1 VQLKKTSMKTFF
13 NTQMASKQ
21 ERDYRDLVSIFEQ
34 LFKDK
39 YRTFLVE
46 GASEP
51 EYIPASTAV
60 TEHRILFT
68 QDYFASA
75 LHEVAHWCV
84 AGEERRLLPDYG
96 YWYAPDGRSSSQQAE
111 FEQAE
116 VKPQALEW
124 LFSRA
129 CGIIFRVSADN
140 LDTDLGASE
149 GFKQAI
155 VVQVHHYCQNGVN
168 KRALAFIDALSQY
181 YAVDSVLE
189 SALYRL
195 EDLS

>member
-1 VQLKKTSMKTFF
+1 MNTSV

-21 ERDYRDLVSIFEQ
+21 ERDCRDLVSIFEQ

-39 YRTFLVE
+39 YRTLLVK
-46 GASEP
+46 GGREP
-51 EYIPASTAV
+51 EYIPASTE
-60 TEHRILFT
+60 TTDHQILFT

-84 AGEERRLLPDYG
+84 AGEQRRLLSDYG
-96 YWYAPDGRSSSQQAE
+96 YWYAPDGRSSVQQAE

-129 CGIIFRVSADN
+129 CGIVFRVSSDN
-140 LDTDLGASE
+140 LDADLGASE
-149 GFKQAI
+149 GFKQSI
-155 VVQVHHYCQNGVN
+155 VDQAHHYCQHGVN
-168 KRALAFIDALSQY
+168 RRALAFIEALSQY
-181 YAVDSVLE
+181 YAVGSVLE